1 MSTATQ
7 QLSSY
12 REQQHTIAPGQLL
25 QVSFSDTMPNHFYL
39 NNLSTADVY
48 LGISI
53 LPDPTKYDLYVG
65 PSEQRVTGRDK
76 GVQQAYLFNDSPSP
90 ATVVLTTFS
99 KPFDPTVLIGTNA
112 SGGTSSRP
120 SSGIIS
126 GFTVPLPAGN
136 NNIGNVDIETMPPL
150 PAGTNNIGQVIVPN
164 AITIGAMPPIEVTND
179 PVRGYHHMFDG
190 AVDNVTVVVVDFA
203 PLNVTKFSYI
213 TNDDTVND
221 LFIAFNDDPIVTTGA
236 AGKDGTIRLKPG
248 ESLTDLG
255 RMASKIRFVRAAGN
269 GTVRMLGV

>member
-12 REQQHTIAPGQLL
+12 REQQHTIAPGQLF
-25 QVSFSDTMPNHFYL
+25 QVSFPDTQPNHFYL
-39 NNLSTADVY
+39 NNLSNSDVY

-76 GVQQAYLFNDSPSP
+76 GVQQVYLFNDSPNP
-90 ATVVLTTFS
+90 ATIVLTTFN
-99 KPFDPTVLIGTNA
+99 KAFDPTVLIGTNTNA
-112 SGGTSSRP
+112 GTSSRP

-126 GFTVPLPAGN
+126 GFTVSLPSGN
-136 NNIGNVDIETMPPL
+136 NNIGNVDVESLPPL
-150 PAGTNNIGQVIVPN
+150 PEGTNNIGQV
-164 AITIGAMPPIEVTND
+164 TIPDALVIGSMPPIEVTND
-179 PVRGYHHMFDG
+179 PVRGYHHMYDG
-190 AVDNVTVVVVDFA
+190 VVDDQVIVTVDFT

-213 TNDDTVND
+213 ANDDPDND

-236 AGKDGTIRLKPG
+236 SGKDGTIRLGPG
-248 ESLTDLG
+248 ERLADLG
-255 RMASKIRFVRAAGN
+255 RMASKIKFVRAAGGGN
-269 GTVRMLGV
+269 VRMLGV